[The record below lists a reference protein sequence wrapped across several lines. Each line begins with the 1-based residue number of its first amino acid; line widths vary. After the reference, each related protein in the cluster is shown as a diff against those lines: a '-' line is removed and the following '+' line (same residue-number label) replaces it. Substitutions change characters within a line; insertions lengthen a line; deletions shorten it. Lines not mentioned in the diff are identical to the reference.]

1 MFYID
6 PHNDEDPYN
15 DGSDEGTREER
26 DAALETLWGN
36 AARRVREKFEEDNYD
51 GPPDSYWSHENTS
64 DFSYNIEA
72 IKDAGR

>member
-1 MFYID
+1 MSFSAHPEKPISLKQAAMRITLGNEEAD
-6 PHNDEDPYN
+6 ACGCKNCMADEVC
-15 DGSDEGTREER
+15 E
-26 DAALETLWGN
+26 
-36 AARRVREKFEEDNYD
+36 NYD